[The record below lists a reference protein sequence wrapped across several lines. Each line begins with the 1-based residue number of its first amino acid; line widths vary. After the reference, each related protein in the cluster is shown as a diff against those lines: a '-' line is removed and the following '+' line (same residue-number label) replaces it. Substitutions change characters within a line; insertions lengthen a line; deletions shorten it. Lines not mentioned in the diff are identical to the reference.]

1 MMINSPPIRL
11 VFADDYALMRHLIR
25 MFLQI
30 DPHITIIGET
40 SSGDRLLTMCDT
52 VQPTIVLMDYYM
64 PGPGAPEVVRWIH
77 THHPK
82 TKIIVVSNEEAETYL
97 RPLAQLRVEGY
108 VLKDDIP
115 TYLLDAIHR
124 VNVGTTWYSPKIRAL
139 FTTSDSTP

>member
-1 MMINSPPIRL
+1 MITSSPPIRL
-11 VFADDYALMRHLIR
+11 VFADDYALMRNMIR
-25 MFLQI
+25 MFLQL
-30 DPHITIIGET
+30 DPDIIIIGEA
-40 SSGDRLLTMCDT
+40 SSGDMLLTLCDT
-52 VQPTIVLMDYYM
+52 VHPMMVLMDYHM
-64 PGPGAPEVVRWIH
+64 PGPGAPEVVRRIH
-77 THHPK
+77 DDHPK

-124 VNVGTTWYSPKIRAL
+124 VNVGTTWYSPKIRSL